1 MISEE
6 IQRGLAILKDKDF
19 ESPTVHKELIDVTIK
34 IILGEESPAK
44 IFDTKSLS
52 GVDRLA
58 LKQVHGCLAALFLT
72 SAKDDSDADTLL
84 GVLDEVGVPDL
95 IQAYTTGIYDK
106 YRAKIRANV
115 LAGASSVRRPRVV
128 DIDWRLDYYL
138 KNNEVEGISVPVYF
152 VRLHTRNND
161 GTPGKV
167 EFTCSLEELQDLVA
181 KLKDASK
188 QTERTA
194 SLYH

>member
-6 IQRGLAILKDKDF
+6 IQKGLSVLKAKDF
-19 ESPTVHKELIDVTIK
+19 ESPAVHKELIDITVK

-44 IFDTKSLS
+44 IFDSKPLA
-52 GVDRLA
+52 GVDRIA
-58 LKQVHGCLAALFLT
+58 LKQAHSCLAALFLA
-72 SAKDDSDADTLL
+72 SAKDDSDADAVLST
-84 GVLDEVGVPDL
+84 LDEEGVPDL
-95 IQAYTTGIYDK
+95 IQAYATGIYDK
-106 YRAKIRANV
+106 YRAKIRSNV

-138 KNNEVEGISVPVYF
+138 KNNEVEGISIPVYF